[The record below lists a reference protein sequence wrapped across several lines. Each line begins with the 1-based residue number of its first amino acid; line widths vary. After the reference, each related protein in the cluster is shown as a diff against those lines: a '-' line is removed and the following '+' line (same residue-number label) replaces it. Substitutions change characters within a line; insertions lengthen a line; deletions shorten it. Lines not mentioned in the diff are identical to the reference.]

1 LFISVAN
8 VVQAYCLNDD
18 TKEALKTSHTLGL
31 EKENWLTEVK
41 ELLTPEEELLIKGF
55 EGERSPISV

>member
-8 VVQAYCLNDD
+8 AVQAYCLDDD

-41 ELLTPEEELLIKGF
+41 ELLTPEESF
-55 EGERSPISV
+55 